1 LLELDFNVLYLVTRT
16 WNTSKTSG
24 FPKTSANFSNAF
36 WVFGT
41 SSSQG
46 LGKEK
51 AIEKII
57 QGMSSHV
64 HNAHVQECAGKVPLI
79 VCARHGSALEGSSGA
94 SRQLGCTY
102 SFYNRYKS
110 FCFTDTKARM
120 LTHNVSSGAGAGV
133 RG

>member
-1 LLELDFNVLYLVTRT
+1 MLELDFNVLYLVTRT

-24 FPKTSANFSNAF
+24 FPKTSANFPNAF

-57 QGMSSHV
+57 LRHEFARAQRARAGMRMQGAIDCV
-64 HNAHVQECAGKVPLI
+64 
-79 VCARHGSALEGSSGA
+79 RSAWQ
-94 SRQLGCTY
+94 RT
-102 SFYNRYKS
+102 
-110 FCFTDTKARM
+110 
-120 LTHNVSSGAGAGV
+120 
-133 RG
+133 